1 MRKFFAVVLFL
12 SAMIIACSCSGAP
25 RETPKSETTETAKR
39 DITFKAELYGGKEF
53 DFTLNPDDAVSYKTL
68 RDNVTET
75 SVSASNWNEYFDIKE
90 VYREH
95 YEYDDRGNKTS
106 TYRKGKIIMTV
117 LKDDFIYVD
126 NWSRNG
132 LEWKIY
138 VEGEESMTWIK
149 GGKKGKPS
157 VRKYKEEVDK
167 SGADA
172 MLIMTDFLDSW
183 DDSTQ
188 QQSKGSL
195 KKYEVVSASGN
206 LKLLKSDTV
215 KFRKLSDDVRYF
227 AAYGSD
233 KEFFV
238 IFVETKDGSPDRES
252 EYNITIYESDSNGN
266 AEKGKSGNY
275 NLWESYIELMKNVN
289 GK

>member
-1 MRKFFAVVLFL
+1 MRKFFAVILTV
-12 SAMIIACSCSGAP
+12 SAMLMACSCSG
-25 RETPKSETTETAKR
+25 TPVESSKSETTESSKR
-39 DITFKAELYGGKEF
+39 DITFKAELYGGEAF
-53 DFTLNPDDAVSYKTL
+53 DFTLNPDEAVSYKTL

-75 SVSASNWNEYFDIKE
+75 SVSASNWKDYFDIKE

-95 YEYDDRGNKTS
+95 YEYDDSGSKTS
-106 TYRKGKIIMTV
+106 TYRKGNIIMTV

-172 MLIMTDFLDSW
+172 MLIMTDFIDFL

-206 LKLLKSDTV
+206 LKLLKSETV
-215 KFRKLSDDVRYF
+215 KFRKLNDDVCYF

-238 IFVETKDGSPDRES
+238 IFVETNGGTPDRET
-252 EYNITIYESDSNGN
+252 EYNITVYESDPDGN

-275 NLWESYIELMKNVN
+275 NLWEAYIELMKNVN